1 MSEISASSSIPVPG
15 DAAVATRKVSLS
27 VLFVVVT
34 TALFMSSI
42 DTTIVATAL
51 PTIHRSLHATI
62 NWAGWSIT
70 VYSLGTV
77 VTLPVAGR
85 ISDQFGRRRIFF
97 GGVALFTAASLACGL
112 SNSIYLLIV
121 FRVVQ
126 SLGGGALMP
135 SASGIVADNFGASRD
150 RALGLF
156 TTAFSSGQVLGPVIG
171 GLLVGY
177 LSWRWC
183 FFVNVPIGIAL
194 LWAVV
199 LVVPESRA
207 SGRGRIDLRGLVLMA
222 SFVLML
228 SLWITNIGNA
238 HSGFTNLV
246 VLVPLVASLVL
257 AGLFALHLART
268 ADPFIPM
275 RLIKARGFAA
285 VNAENMLWGA
295 FGWGVVATLA
305 PLYAEQRYH
314 MHALDAGT
322 LLTARGIGSL
332 AVGALA
338 TMALRRTGYRI
349 PMIAGYTVTAL
360 GVIGMAVAPRWGITP
375 YAWLAVGAA
384 LTGLGNGTSNPALR
398 NALVSISPNDVAAIT
413 GLSQMFS
420 SFGVIVSV
428 SIVTAILNRAH
439 DPGITQAHLLFVVA
453 GVLLFVM
460 VPLVR
465 RVPNHKGR
473 W

>member
-1 MSEISASSSIPVPG
+1 
-15 DAAVATRKVSLS
+15 
-27 VLFVVVT
+27 VLFAVVT

-51 PTIHRSLHATI
+51 PTIQRSLHATI
-62 NWAGWSIT
+62 NWAAWSIT
-70 VYSLGTV
+70 VYSLGMV
-77 VTLPVAGR
+77 VALPVAGR
-85 ISDQFGRRRIFF
+85 ISDQFGRRRVFF
-97 GGVALFTAASLACGL
+97 GGVAVFTAASLACGL
-112 SNSIYLLIV
+112 SSSIYLLIV
-121 FRVVQ
+121 FRALQ
-126 SLGGGALMP
+126 SLGGGALTP
-135 SASGIVADNFGASRD
+135 SAAGIVADNFGKSRD

-156 TTAFSSGQVLGPVIG
+156 TTVFSGGQVLGPVIG

-194 LWAVV
+194 VWAVV
-199 LVVPESRA
+199 LVVPDSKP
-207 SGRGRIDLRGLVLMA
+207 SGRGRIDVRGLTVMA
-222 SFVLML
+222 GFVLTL
-228 SLWITNIGNA
+228 SLWITNIGDA
-238 HSGFTNLV
+238 HSGFTKPV
-246 VLVPLVASLVL
+246 VLVPLILSLVL
-257 AGLFALHLART
+257 AGLFALHIART
-268 ADPFIPM
+268 SDPFIPM
-275 RLIKARGFAA
+275 RLLKARGFAA
-285 VNAENMLWGA
+285 VNTENMLWGA

-314 MHALDAGT
+314 LVALAAGT

-349 PMIAGYTVTAL
+349 PMALGYSVTAVGAIL
-360 GVIGMAVAPRWGITP
+360 MAVAPQWGITP
-375 YAWLAVGAA
+375 YTWLAVGAC
-384 LTGLGNGTSNPALR
+384 LTGIGNGTANPALR
-398 NALVSISPNDVAAIT
+398 NALLSISPNDVAAIT

-428 SIVTAILNRAH
+428 SVVTAVLNRVH
-439 DPGITQAHLLFVVA
+439 DPGLTQSHLLYVVA

-465 RVPNHKGR
+465 RVPNHKGS